1 MSTSQVRQNF
11 HIETEAAINAQINI
25 ELAASYLYQ
34 SLAFYFDRD
43 DVALPGFSKLFKKHS
58 EEEHEHAGKLMA
70 YLNKRGIIKVHRF

>member
-25 ELAASYLYQ
+25 ELTASYLYQ

-70 YLNKRGIIKVHRF
+70 YLNKRGLIKVHRF